1 MNTKRHQSRQFPL
14 RPSAVRARPVAHVL
28 VGVLSLSL
36 SLAVSGCEEEQ
47 VVEQP
52 VARPVKMLAIQTGA
66 SKGLREYPGKIEAIQ
81 HAEMGFEVEGRVIE
95 FRFKEGDVI
104 RKGDLLA
111 RLDPR
116 DYQATLDAAIARRNA
131 ARAEYERI
139 QSLYE
144 VEAVSRRDLDVARR
158 NFEVAVANV
167 KTARKAVQDTYL
179 KAPFSGRFA
188 KRQVEAFEN
197 VRAKQPVLTLQ
208 DNSTLKMILNVPER
222 DVATAYRDLSIEERN
237 KRVKVAVSLSS
248 LPGRVFPAKIR
259 EFATTADPTTRT
271 FQVTLVFKNPEKV
284 NILPGMTARATVEG
298 QQGTSPAMIPAN
310 AVLADEKGASF
321 VWLVDPS
328 SMTVRKKPVGVGEI
342 SGSEILVTEGLG
354 EGDEIAVSGVRN
366 LREGMQVRRLENI
379 RR

>member
-14 RPSAVRARPVAHVL
+14 RPSAVHARPVAHVL

-66 SKGLREYPGKIEAIQ
+66 LEGLREYPGKIEAIQ

-167 KTARKAVQDTYL
+167 KTARKAVEDTYL

-222 DVATAYRDLSIEERN
+222 DLATAYRDLSIEERN

-284 NILPGMTARATVEG
+284 NILPGMTARATVEV
-298 QQGTSPAMIPAN
+298 QQGTSQAMIPAN

-366 LREGMQVRRLENI
+366 LREGMEVRRLEDH